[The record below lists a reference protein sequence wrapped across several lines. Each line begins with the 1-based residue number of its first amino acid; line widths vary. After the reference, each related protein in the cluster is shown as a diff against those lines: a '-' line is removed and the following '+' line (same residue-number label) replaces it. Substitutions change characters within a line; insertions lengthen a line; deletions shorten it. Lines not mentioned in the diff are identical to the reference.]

1 MSNIYIYYIYIMDF
15 PSLLTAQSDYV
26 STATAN
32 ATNLGNVKT
41 QLTALKDVMTNDSMN
56 AIYTRQQEMDAIV
69 NGENARLRT
78 KGSSIDQAKQGQDRL
93 IALNQ
98 NYSKRFSQYIQIIVI
113 WAFVF
118 VIFLAISMGNRNF
131 GFLPAGAM
139 EVITIILIG
148 GALIYSISVY
158 TTILQRSNMNYDE
171 ISIPPPRTAL
181 TAAEIAK
188 QTADNQA
195 SGNLL
200 GQLDLGACIGSSC
213 CASGTHWNTTTQ
225 QCASGELVSA
235 FTTMS
240 QAYIIKPFNSLAT
253 KPFEPSEFDSYAKI

>member
-1 MSNIYIYYIYIMDF
+1 MDF
-15 PSLLTAQSDYV
+15 PSLLAAQFNYVNTAGNS
-26 STATAN
+26 ATSAAN
-32 ATNLGNVKT
+32 MADISG
-41 QLTALKDVMTNDSMN
+41 QLLALKNAMSDVSMN

-69 NGENARLRT
+69 NGENDRLRI

-131 GFLPAGAM
+131 GFLPTGAM

-148 GALIYSISVY
+148 GALIYSVSVY
-158 TTILQRSNMNYDE
+158 NTILQRSNMNYDE

-181 TAAEIAK
+181 TAPELAK

-200 GQLDLGACIGSSC
+200 GDMGACIGSSC
-213 CASGTHWNTTTQ
+213 CPTAHPWDPYTQ
-225 QCASGELVSA
+225 LCSA
-235 FTTMS
+235 FTTID
-240 QAYIIKPFNSLAT
+240 QAYASGQIDSLAT